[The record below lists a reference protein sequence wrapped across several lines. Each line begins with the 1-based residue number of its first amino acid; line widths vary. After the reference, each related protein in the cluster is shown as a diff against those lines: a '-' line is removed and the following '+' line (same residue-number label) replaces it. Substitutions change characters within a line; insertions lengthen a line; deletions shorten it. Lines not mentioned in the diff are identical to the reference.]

1 MELRQL
7 EYVVAVAEEA
17 SFTRAAAR
25 THVAQPGISA
35 QVRRLEEELG
45 ERLFDRSGRTV
56 TPTAAGAAVLPF
68 ARAALSAVASA
79 RQAIDDLS
87 GLVRGQVSVGM
98 VTACPVDLMPA
109 AVADFHREHA
119 GVEISLVEDDSD
131 GLLAGVASGRIDLA
145 LVGLADGGPTGIAL
159 QVIADE
165 PLHAAVPPGHELA
178 SRSSLPVRTLAE
190 HDLIALPRGT
200 GGRTALE
207 AACARARV
215 VPRIVIEASD
225 PRVLAAMAQR
235 GLGVAVL
242 PDSGWEDLALV
253 PIVRP
258 ELRSRL
264 VLAWRD
270 AGPASPAARALI
282 AFARDALA
290 VRMRSDDDGSEAT

>member
-25 THVAQPGISA
+25 THVTQPGISA

-45 ERLFDRSGRTV
+45 ERLFDRSGATV
-56 TPTAAGAAVLPF
+56 TLTAAGEVVLPF

-79 RQAIDDLS
+79 RQAVEDLS

-98 VTACPVDLMPA
+98 VTACPVELMPA
-109 AVADFHREHA
+109 AVAGFHREHA
-119 GVEISLVEDDSD
+119 DVEISLVEDNSD
-131 GLLAGVASGRIDLA
+131 GLLAGVAAGRIDLA
-145 LVGLADGGPTGIAL
+145 LVGLADDDPAAGIAV

-165 PLHAAVPPGHELA
+165 PLHAAVAPGHELA
-178 SRSSLPVRTLAE
+178 SRSSVPVRALAE

-207 AACARARV
+207 TACARAGV
-215 VPRIVIEASD
+215 APRIVIEASD

-242 PDSGWEDLALV
+242 PDSGWEDLTLV

-264 VLAWRD
+264 ALAWRD

-282 AFARDALA
+282 AFAREALA
-290 VRMRSDDDGSEAT
+290 GTGY

>member
-1 MELRQL
+1 MDLRQL

-25 THVAQPGISA
+25 AHVSQPGISA

-45 ERLFDRSGRTV
+45 EPLFDRSGRTV

-68 ARAALSAVASA
+68 ARAALSAAASA
-79 RQAIDDLS
+79 RAAVEDLA
-87 GLVRGQVSVGM
+87 GLVRGRVSVGM
-98 VTACPVDLMPA
+98 VTACPVELMPA
-109 AVADFHREHA
+109 AVAGFHREYPD
-119 GVEISLVEDDSD
+119 VEISLVEDDSD
-131 GLLAGVASGRIDLA
+131 GLLADVATGRIDIA
-145 LVGLADGGPTGIAL
+145 LVGLADDPPAGIAV

-165 PLHAAVPPGHELA
+165 PLHAAVAPGHELA
-178 SRSSLPVRTLAE
+178 TRSSVTLRALAE

-207 AACARARV
+207 ASCARAGIA
-215 VPRIVIEASD
+215 PRIVIEASD

-242 PDSGWEDLALV
+242 PDSGWEDLILLA
-253 PIVRP
+253 IVRP

-264 VLAWRD
+264 ALAWRE

-282 AFARDALA
+282 AFARAAPGLTAL
-290 VRMRSDDDGSEAT
+290 T

>member
-25 THVAQPGISA
+25 THVSQPGISA

-45 ERLFDRSGRTV
+45 ERLFDRTGRTV
-56 TPTAAGAAVLPF
+56 TATAAGAAVLPF
-68 ARAALSAVASA
+68 ARAALSAAASA
-79 RQAIDDLS
+79 REAVEDLA
-87 GLVRGQVSVGM
+87 GLVRGRVSVGM
-98 VTACPVDLMPA
+98 VTACPVELMPA
-109 AVADFHREHA
+109 AVAGFHRA
-119 GVEISLVEDDSD
+119 SPDVEISLVEDDSD
-131 GLLAGVASGRIDLA
+131 GLLADVAAGRIDLA
-145 LVGLADGGPTGIAL
+145 LVGLADDPPAGIAV

-165 PLHAAVPPGHELA
+165 PLHAAVAPGHELA
-178 SRSSLPVRTLAE
+178 TRSSVTVRALAE

-207 AACARARV
+207 RACARAGV
-215 VPRIVIEASD
+215 APRIVIEASD

-242 PDSGWEDLALV
+242 PDSGWEDLTLV
-253 PIVRP
+253 PIARP

-270 AGPASPAARALI
+270 AGAASPAASALI
-282 AFARDALA
+282 AFAREALA
-290 VRMRSDDDGSEAT
+290 G

>member
-1 MELRQL
+1 M
-7 EYVVAVAEEA
+7 VAVAEEA

-25 THVAQPGISA
+25 THVTQPGISA

-56 TPTAAGAAVLPF
+56 AVTAAGEAVLPF

-79 RQAIDDLS
+79 RQAVEDLS

-98 VTACPVDLMPA
+98 VTACPVELMPA
-109 AVADFHREHA
+109 AVAGFHREHA
-119 GVEISLVEDDSD
+119 DVEISLVEDGSD
-131 GLLAGVASGRIDLA
+131 DLLAGVAAGRIDLA
-145 LVGLADGGPTGIAL
+145 LVGLADDDPAAGIAV

-165 PLHAAVPPGHELA
+165 PLHAAVAPGHELA
-178 SRSSLPVRTLAE
+178 SRSSVPVRALAE

-207 AACARARV
+207 TACARAGV
-215 VPRIVIEASD
+215 APRIVIEASD

-242 PDSGWEDLALV
+242 PDSGWEDLTLV

-264 VLAWRD
+264 ALAWRD
-270 AGPASPAARALI
+270 AGPASPAARTLI
-282 AFARDALA
+282 AFAREALA
-290 VRMRSDDDGSEAT
+290 GTGY

>member
-1 MELRQL
+1 MQLRQL
-7 EYVVAVAEEA
+7 EYVLAVAEEA

-45 ERLFDRSGRTV
+45 ERLFDRSGATV
-56 TPTAAGAAVLPF
+56 TLTAAGVAVLPF

-79 RQAIDDLS
+79 RQAVEDLS

-98 VTACPVDLMPA
+98 VTACPFELMPA
-109 AVADFHREHA
+109 VVAGFHREHA
-119 GVEISLVEDDSD
+119 DVEISLVEDGSD
-131 GLLAGVASGRIDLA
+131 GLLAGVAAGRIDIA
-145 LVGLADGGPTGIAL
+145 LVGLAADDPAAGIAL

-165 PLHAAVPPGHELA
+165 PLHAAVAPGHELA
-178 SRSSLPVRTLAE
+178 ARSSVPVRALAD

-200 GGRTALE
+200 GGRRALE
-207 AACARARV
+207 TACARAGV
-215 VPRIVIEASD
+215 APRIVIEASD

-235 GLGVAVL
+235 GLGIAVL
-242 PDSGWEDLALV
+242 PDSGWEDLILV

-270 AGPASPAARALI
+270 ASPASPAARALI
-282 AFARDALA
+282 AFARAALA
-290 VRMRSDDDGSEAT
+290 GGG

>member
-56 TPTAAGAAVLPF
+56 TLTAAGEAVLPF

-79 RQAIDDLS
+79 RQAVEDLS

-98 VTACPVDLMPA
+98 VTACPVELMPA
-109 AVADFHREHA
+109 AVAGFHREHA
-119 GVEISLVEDDSD
+119 DVEISLVEDGSD
-131 GLLAGVASGRIDLA
+131 DLLAGVAAGRIDLA
-145 LVGLADGGPTGIAL
+145 LVGLAADDPAAGIAL
-159 QVIADE
+159 HVIADE
-165 PLHAAVPPGHELA
+165 PLHAAVAPGHELA
-178 SRSSLPVRTLAE
+178 SRSSVPVRALAE

-207 AACARARV
+207 TACARAGV
-215 VPRIVIEASD
+215 APRIVIEASD

-242 PDSGWEDLALV
+242 PDSGWEDLILV

-264 VLAWRD
+264 ALAWRD

-282 AFARDALA
+282 AFAREALA
-290 VRMRSDDDGSEAT
+290 GTGY

>member
-7 EYVVAVAEEA
+7 EYVLAVAEEA

-56 TPTAAGAAVLPF
+56 TLTAAGEAVLPF

-79 RQAIDDLS
+79 RQAVEDLS

-98 VTACPVDLMPA
+98 VTACPVELMPA
-109 AVADFHREHA
+109 AVAGFHREYA

-131 GLLAGVASGRIDLA
+131 GLLAGVAAGRIDLA
-145 LVGLADGGPTGIAL
+145 LVGLADDSPAGITVQL
-159 QVIADE
+159 IADE
-165 PLHAAVPPGHELA
+165 PLHAAVAPGHELA
-178 SRSSLPVRTLAE
+178 SRSSVPVRVLAE

-200 GGRTALE
+200 GGRTALD
-207 AACARARV
+207 AACARAGV
-215 VPRIVIEASD
+215 APRIVIEASD

-242 PDSGWEDLALV
+242 PDSGWEDLTLV

-264 VLAWRD
+264 VLAWRA

-282 AFARDALA
+282 AFAREALA
-290 VRMRSDDDGSEAT
+290 GD

>member
-45 ERLFDRSGRTV
+45 ERLFDRSGATV
-56 TPTAAGAAVLPF
+56 TLTAAGEVVLPF

-79 RQAIDDLS
+79 RQAVEDLS

-98 VTACPVDLMPA
+98 VTACPVELMPA
-109 AVADFHREHA
+109 AVAGFHREHPN
-119 GVEISLVEDDSD
+119 VEISLVEDDSD
-131 GLLAGVASGRIDLA
+131 GLLAGVAAGRIDLA
-145 LVGLADGGPTGIAL
+145 LVGLADDDPAAGIAV

-165 PLHAAVPPGHELA
+165 PLHAAVAPGHELA
-178 SRSSLPVRTLAE
+178 SRSSVPVRALAE

-207 AACARARV
+207 TACARAGV
-215 VPRIVIEASD
+215 APRIVIEASD

-242 PDSGWEDLALV
+242 PDSGWEDLTLV

-264 VLAWRD
+264 ALAWRD

-282 AFARDALA
+282 AFAREALA
-290 VRMRSDDDGSEAT
+290 GTGY

>member
-7 EYVVAVAEEA
+7 EYVLAVAEEA

-56 TPTAAGAAVLPF
+56 TLTAAGEAVLPF
-68 ARAALSAVASA
+68 ARAALSAVAAA
-79 RQAIDDLS
+79 RAAVEDLS

-98 VTACPVDLMPA
+98 VTACPVELMPA
-109 AVADFHREHA
+109 AVAGFHREHPD
-119 GVEISLVEDDSD
+119 VEVSLIEDDSD
-131 GLLAGVASGRIDLA
+131 GLLAGVAGGAIEVA
-145 LVGLADGGPTGIAL
+145 LVGLADDPPAGIAV

-165 PLHAAVPPGHELA
+165 PLYAAVAREHELA
-178 SRSSLPVRTLAE
+178 SRSSVPVRALAE

-207 AACARARV
+207 TACARAGV
-215 VPRIVIEASD
+215 APRIVIEASD

-235 GLGVAVL
+235 GLGVAIL
-242 PDSGWEDLALV
+242 PDSGWEDLTLV
-253 PIVRP
+253 PTVRP
-258 ELRSRL
+258 ELRSSL
-264 VLAWRD
+264 VLAWRE

-282 AFARDALA
+282 AFAREALA
-290 VRMRSDDDGSEAT
+290 GGENR

>member
-7 EYVVAVAEEA
+7 EYVLAVAEEA

-56 TPTAAGAAVLPF
+56 TLTAAGEAVLPF
-68 ARAALSAVASA
+68 ARAALSAVGAA
-79 RQAIDDLS
+79 RAAVEDLS

-98 VTACPVDLMPA
+98 VTACPVELMPA
-109 AVADFHREHA
+109 AVAGFHREHPD
-119 GVEISLVEDDSD
+119 VEVSLIEDDSH
-131 GLLAGVASGRIDLA
+131 GLLAGVAGGAIDVA
-145 LVGLADGGPTGIAL
+145 LVGLADDPPAGIAV

-165 PLHAAVPPGHELA
+165 PLYAAVAREHELA
-178 SRSSLPVRTLAE
+178 SRSSVPVRALAE

-207 AACARARV
+207 AACARAGV
-215 VPRIVIEASD
+215 APRIVIEASD
-225 PRVLAAMAQR
+225 PRVLAAMSQR
-235 GLGVAVL
+235 GLGVAIL
-242 PDSGWEDLALV
+242 PNSGWEDLTLV
-253 PIVRP
+253 PTVRP

-264 VLAWRD
+264 VLAWRE

-282 AFARDALA
+282 AFAREALGTDED
-290 VRMRSDDDGSEAT
+290 R